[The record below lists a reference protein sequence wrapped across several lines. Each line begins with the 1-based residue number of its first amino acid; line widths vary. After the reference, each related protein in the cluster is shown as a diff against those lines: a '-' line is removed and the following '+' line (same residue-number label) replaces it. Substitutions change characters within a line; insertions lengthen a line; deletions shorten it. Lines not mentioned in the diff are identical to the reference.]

1 MAVHG
6 GTDYLIIQMVDG
18 NVVAIVNNG
27 AGPIR
32 ASYTPPEPN
41 YLCDGQWH
49 TIQAIKTSN
58 IVTVSVDGVFS
69 DPAIGV
75 AGVHSTNTKDDP
87 LYIGGMPEDEKLVKA
102 GVETTQQF
110 VGCMRFLELK
120 NKPQSFAQSR
130 VFGKVNLNT
139 CPTI

>member
-6 GTDYLIIQMVDG
+6 VTDYLIVQMVDG
-18 NVVAIVNNG
+18 HVVAIVNNG

-32 ASYTPPEPN
+32 ASYAPPEPH
-41 YLCDGQWH
+41 YLCDGEWH

-75 AGVHSTNTKDDP
+75 AGVSSTNTKDP
-87 LYIGGMPEDEKLVKA
+87 LYIGGMPDDEILEKA

-130 VFGKVNLNT
+130 VFGKVLLNT

>member
-6 GTDYLIIQMVDG
+6 VTDYLIVQMVDG

-32 ASYTPPEPN
+32 ASFTPSEPN
-41 YLCDGQWH
+41 YLCDGEWH

-69 DPAIGV
+69 EPAIGV
-75 AGVHSTNTKDDP
+75 AGVSSTNTKDP
-87 LYIGGMPEDEKLVKA
+87 LYIGGMPESEIFTKA
-102 GVETTQQF
+102 GVETAQQF

-130 VFGKVNLNT
+130 VFGKVLLNT